1 VLRKRAH
8 HDGIRVDDDALTL
21 IAERVPTNIRTLE
34 GALIRV
40 VAFASLTGQPV
51 DRALA
56 AQVLN
61 DLYPPGA
68 PAPGTSAPPTIDL
81 IQELTAEAF
90 GLTREE
96 LLSHN
101 RRPTL
106 AWPRQI
112 AMYLARE
119 HTAETLPAI
128 AARFGGRNH
137 TTVMHACKRTAAR
150 IGSDP
155 EAFDAVRR
163 LTERLHARGAD
174 RRD

>member
-1 VLRKRAH
+1 
-8 HDGIRVDDDALTL
+8 
-21 IAERVPTNIRTLE
+21 
-34 GALIRV
+34 
-40 VAFASLTGQPV
+40 
-51 DRALA
+51 
-56 AQVLN
+56 
-61 DLYPPGA
+61 
-68 PAPGTSAPPTIDL
+68 
-81 IQELTAEAF
+81 
-90 GLTREE
+90 
-96 LLSHN
+96 
-101 RRPTL
+101 
-106 AWPRQI
+106 
-112 AMYLARE
+112 MYLARE